1 MIGVLKQLEAGRKA
15 EDVAREVGVSKHT
28 QICHQ
33 LPQLRV
39 KDLKDSQLA
48 DEAQFGLRG
57 QGAIVEMMRRLRLS
71 NEFLSKVG
79 IAVAIVGIILAVVQ
93 IWLFVSQ

>member
-1 MIGVLKQLEAGRKA
+1 
-15 EDVAREVGVSKHT
+15 
-28 QICHQ
+28 
-33 LPQLRV
+33 
-39 KDLKDSQLA
+39 
-48 DEAQFGLRG
+48 
-57 QGAIVEMMRRLRLS
+57 MMRRLRLS